1 MAEIKLDE
9 MAQVVAKR
17 AIQKLIDDGVFVG
30 RWIPVSERLPGDRE
44 SVLLSTKT
52 NEVFEGS
59 CFDDNTNRQW
69 YSCRDETFVWNNV
82 VTAWMPLP
90 EPYRAESEE

>member
-30 RWIPVSERLPGDRE
+30 RWIPVSERLPEDSGYYLTTTMF
-44 SVLLSTKT
+44 S
-52 NEVFEGS
+52 EVYCDYWTENSF
-59 CFDDNTNRQW
+59 NR
-69 YSCRDETFVWNNV
+69 SEAII
-82 VTAWMPLP
+82 AWMPLP
-90 EPYRAESEE
+90 ESYKAESEEV